1 MFIISRHTGRIGGI
15 ETEYPIV
22 VEAGREA
29 TLSMHLYNTGREATL
44 SMHLYNTEYNESV
57 TLTITSIGEPKMIYF
72 NSAPNKILSHLLFD
86 IVDQYIV
93 HIVADNEVSKITE
106 DIIINVVGKK

>member
-15 ETEYPIV
+15 EAEYPIV

-29 TLSMHLYNTGREATL
+29 TLSIHLYNTDSIL
-44 SMHLYNTEYNESV
+44 YNESV
-57 TLTITSIGEPKMIYF
+57 TLTITSIGEPKVMYF
-72 NSAPNKILSHLLFD
+72 NSAPNKISSYLLFG

-93 HIVADNEVSKITE
+93 HIVADNEVSRVTTRTL
-106 DIIINVVGKK
+106 